1 MEKQFIIVLILIFVG
16 QTVGA
21 AIGLVGKPQKKILY
35 GSLAFAASM
44 MIMMSLFELIP
55 SALEHTSRLFAMLAF
70 VAGIL
75 IMMLVDKILPHVNPE
90 LMQKEKDSVSKS
102 VFMLVIGIA
111 LHNIP
116 EGLAIGVGY
125 RINMTTGIIIAAG
138 IAAQDVPE
146 NIATII
152 PLYALT
158 KKRLK
163 SFLILSFTVFFE
175 LLGFLIGY
183 FLFKNVSE
191 AFLGLSLAAAA
202 GFMSYISIEELIPS
216 SKPAQNP
223 KTTAIAFTMGIVA
236 VALLLIFE

>member
-1 MEKQFIIVLILIFVG
+1 MDKQLLIVITLIFVG
-16 QTVGA
+16 QTIGA
-21 AIGLVGKPQKKILY
+21 ALGLIGKPKKKVLY

-55 SALEHTSRLFAMLAF
+55 SALEHTTRLWAMLSF
-70 VAGIL
+70 ILGIL
-75 IMMLVDKILPHVNPE
+75 IMMLVDKILPHINPE
-90 LMQKEKDSVSKS
+90 LMQKEKKSVQKS

-125 RINMTTGIIIAAG
+125 RISITTGIIIAAG

-146 NIATII
+146 NIATIV

-163 SFLILSFTVFFE
+163 SFLILSFTVLFE

-183 FLFKNVSE
+183 YLFKNVSDT
-191 AFLGLSLAAAA
+191 FLGLSLSAAA

-216 SKPAQNP
+216 SNP
-223 KTTAIAFTMGIVA
+223 KENPATTAIGFISGIIA